1 MKKTSI
7 SKKWTHSAAVTLVA
21 DVAAVENSVV
31 VKPAAVME
39 VIARAAAV
47 MVNKTPLVSCYTRC
61 FCLCVGKRAVQF
73 FELGGFL
80 MVLNLR

>member
-31 VKPAAVME
+31 VKRAA

-47 MVNKTPLVSCYTRC
+47 MVIKTPLVICYTRC
-61 FCLCVGKRAVQF
+61 FCLCVGKRAVQL

>member
-39 VIARAAAV
+39 VIARVAAV

-61 FCLCVGKRAVQF
+61 FCLRVGVIAVQF
-73 FELGGFL
+73 FELGGFFMKL
-80 MVLNLR
+80 KER